1 MRVNE
6 ETQERTVTVTRG
18 CLMVSFQSNEM
29 ETPKR
34 MIDWEIAN
42 GIFPIK
48 GTSYSGLGRYGA
60 TFRNE
65 DAERVLE
72 QIRLMFPEYD
82 IP

>member
-1 MRVNE
+1 MRVDVE
-6 ETQERTVTVTRG
+6 SQKRTVMVTRD
-18 CLMVSFQSNEM
+18 CLMISFQSNDM
-29 ETPKR
+29 QAPRR
-34 MIDWEIAN
+34 MIEWEIAN
-42 GIFPIK
+42 EIFPIK

-72 QIRLMFPEYD
+72 QIRLMFPEYE